1 MADAVKELA
10 ESQTYTEIQK
20 RVDGIAAAFESE
32 TDGGDQLDGL
42 CEVLELTGKVQHSIF
57 STISNISEATG
68 SNILQT
74 RLLPWL
80 GSGFIAPNAKVTE
93 DTSLQLIKEKV
104 ASERKLD
111 ETLVATE
118 KTEKSLSLKIASL
131 EAQLAEAKNETVLAE
146 SRLESHKLESSS
158 TLLATE
164 QEILSLRKKLASSK
178 VDLDVTQGKLDTLGD
193 YDDQILGLKREVRL
207 LTAEKNDM
215 LTRINYLEPLYPLY
229 RDYLPSYIRDLSPLR
244 SYRRARSPSP
254 IRTTTRVRS
263 PSPTRAN
270 ITNDIRANRLITRY
284 STLFTH
290 DRTAVADTLRRFV
303 DEEEMVRRIICIATT
318 EAFHS
323 AKVAYRHFE
332 SRTRKLLLPIH
343 SGPETLDEAIA
354 DYIVRNLDL
363 YDVDKTVKEV
373 TRQMG
378 TNPII
383 SYPAECDFTL
393 LNSFIREVAK
403 IAFEMQ
409 AVDPKIS
416 IAYAT
421 DGELFNE
428 KKYRRSYD
436 SEYSAP
442 LVAYYIWPAL
452 MDGATCVAKGEAFT
466 KRGALLHSPRRS
478 RSTSPTRRGRTATR
492 TKRY

>member
-1 MADAVKELA
+1 
-10 ESQTYTEIQK
+10 
-20 RVDGIAAAFESE
+20 
-32 TDGGDQLDGL
+32 
-42 CEVLELTGKVQHSIF
+42 
-57 STISNISEATG
+57 
-68 SNILQT
+68 
-74 RLLPWL
+74 
-80 GSGFIAPNAKVTE
+80 
-93 DTSLQLIKEKV
+93 
-104 ASERKLD
+104 
-111 ETLVATE
+111 
-118 KTEKSLSLKIASL
+118 
-131 EAQLAEAKNETVLAE
+131 
-146 SRLESHKLESSS
+146 
-158 TLLATE
+158 
-164 QEILSLRKKLASSK
+164 
-178 VDLDVTQGKLDTLGD
+178 LDTLGD

>member
-1 MADAVKELA
+1 MTDAVKELSD
-10 ESQTYTEIQK
+10 SQTYNQIQK
-20 RVDGIAAAFESE
+20 RVDKITAAFDIDPS
-32 TDGGDQLDGL
+32 GGTQLDGL

-68 SNILQT
+68 SNVLQS

-80 GSGFIAPNAKVTE
+80 GGGFIAPNARVTE

-104 ASERKLD
+104 ASER
-111 ETLVATE
+111 TLEQTLHN
-118 KTEKSLSLKIASL
+118 TEKSEKSLNLKIKSL
-131 EAQLAEAKNETVLAE
+131 EAQLAEAKNEALLT
-146 SRLESHKLESSS
+146 SSKLESHKLESSS

-164 QEILSLRKKLASSK
+164 EEILALRKKLASSK
-178 VDLDVTQGKLDTLGD
+178 VDLNATQQKLDTLGD
-193 YDDQILGLKREVRL
+193 YDDQVLALKREVRL

-215 LTRINYLEPLYPLY
+215 LARINYLEPLYPLY

-244 SYRRARSPSP
+244 TYRRARSPSP
-254 IRTTTRVRS
+254 IRTRARS

-363 YDVDKTVKEV
+363 YDVEKTVREV

-378 TNPII
+378 LNPVI

-409 AVDPKIS
+409 AVEPKIT

-452 MDGATCVAKGEAFT
+452 MDGANCVAKGEAFT

-478 RSTSPTRRGRTATR
+478 RSTSPRRGRTTTR